1 MTRSKIAACILS
13 LLVLSSC
20 QSFWRAEPVESASK
34 AAQMAPS
41 PYRAFNTALETEYIA
56 IAHRKLD
63 VADFERV
70 DFFVRKG
77 LAAGNGDLVLP
88 EKPEDWLLPDTLMGE
103 LKVARQKLLR
113 ALEEGA
119 RSAWPQ
125 KAAHAQA
132 MYDCWIDRQD
142 ITDESRRLDDTADV
156 CQQNFWGALALIELV
171 IAPNP
176 KLPPRPRPGPAPE
189 MMTLTFLA
197 YHP

>member
-1 MTRSKIAACILS
+1 MTRFRIAACIFS
-13 LLVLSSC
+13 LLMLSSC
-20 QSFWRAEPVESASK
+20 QSIWTAESVESGLR
-34 AAQMAPS
+34 AAQFAPS
-41 PYRAFNTALETEYIA
+41 PYRAFNAALEAEYIA

-63 VADFERV
+63 EADFERV

-88 EKPEDWLLPDTLMGE
+88 EKPDDWLLPDTLARE

-119 RSAWPQ
+119 RSEWPRE
-125 KAAHAQA
+125 AAHAQA

-142 ITDESRRLDDTADV
+142 ITDESRRPDHIHA

-171 IAPNP
+171 IAPKP
-176 KLPPRPRPGPAPE
+176 KLQPEPQPGPVPE
-189 MMTLTFLA
+189 MMTRTFLA
-197 YHP
+197 YSL